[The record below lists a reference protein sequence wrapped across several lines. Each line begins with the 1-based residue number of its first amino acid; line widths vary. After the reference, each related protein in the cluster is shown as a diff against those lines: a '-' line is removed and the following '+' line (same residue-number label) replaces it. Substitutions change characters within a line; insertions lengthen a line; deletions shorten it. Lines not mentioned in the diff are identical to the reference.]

1 MGSEWR
7 QVPLRGGEIPWVTW
21 GDMMNTGAV
30 RRVESLG
37 PVLVASTNTDF
48 AAAIGQMVIE
58 AGFTPGF
65 PARFEGPWLSVTRTQ
80 PRAVICDVDAPVERI
95 HRLIDE
101 GLSRHVPL
109 IMVHT
114 AERNAT
120 SVEATPTKRV
130 TWLRLPVSPTEFR
143 RMLRAL
149 VPPISARGRARAV
162 ADFIFLHPA
171 DPATTT

>member
-1 MGSEWR
+1 M
-7 QVPLRGGEIPWVTW
+7 PLRGIEHSVGYL
-21 GDMMNTGAV
+21 GDVMNTGAV

-37 PVLVASTNTDF
+37 RVLVASTNTDF

-80 PRAVICDVDAPVERI
+80 PRVVICDVDAPVERI

-101 GLSRHVPL
+101 ALSRHVPL
-109 IMVHT
+109 VMVHA
-114 AERNAT
+114 AERRAT
-120 SVEATPTKRV
+120 SAEVASAERV
-130 TWLRLPVSPTEFR
+130 TWLRFPVAPTEFR
-143 RMLRAL
+143 RMLRSL
-149 VPPISARGRARAV
+149 VPPVSAHGRARAA

-171 DPATTT
+171 DAAPTV